1 MKPSIWKFLKT
12 RLSNAGSSSLADPA
26 ETQRGVLDSSP
37 AFNRWLVEFQL
48 QNRDVKR
55 RSLKEQYRRA

>member
-12 RLSNAGSSSLADPA
+12 RLSKAGSSFADPA
-26 ETQRGVLDSSP
+26 ETQRGVPDSSP